1 MQKLCPHNVI
11 VGLDTAYLK
20 LHRPSPVRKICTVHL
35 PIRCMSC
42 AEYLRTTYIL
52 ESLGIVADGENL
64 QCEYL
69 NCFKQG
75 WRRGKYCEEHF
86 IFASRPEVIIPHED
100 SAILRASLRGET
112 LWTYQTRYAQAFKK
126 VNDRDGTKVVCLD
139 LEFSST
145 SRLVFE
151 VGMCDYYSGKDLINA
166 RIKHDPRWL
175 MTSIPASTGKSLASG
190 GR

>member
-1 MQKLCPHNVI
+1 M
-11 VGLDTAYLK
+11 GL
-20 LHRPSPVRKICTVHL
+20 ICEAR
-35 PIRCMSC
+35 IRFSDCGIRFSNC
-42 AEYLRTTYIL
+42 RIRFNK
-52 ESLGIVADGENL
+52 SL
-64 QCEYL
+64 
-69 NCFKQG
+69 
-75 WRRGKYCEEHF
+75 
-86 IFASRPEVIIPHED
+86 IIPHED